1 MSDESVPQN
10 HSLVPRL
17 HKELKDLLARLREE
31 LEGKTA
37 NSPEAWKLLRDA
49 TVIVR
54 QSQAALTLATSEIE
68 RLRAELARRKPPD
81 DDGLPEMV
89 PVEPPNRPR
98 GGSPAFATRLDEGNE
113 SARGVENLVSTVPE
127 LEKAARETGGQGL
140 RPTYS

>member
-1 MSDESVPQN
+1 MSDESVPPN
-10 HSLVPRL
+10 YSLVSRL
-17 HKELKDLLARLREE
+17 RMDLKDLLARLREE

-49 TVIVR
+49 TVVVR
-54 QSQAALTLATSEIE
+54 QSEAALRLAAIEIE

-98 GGSPAFATRLDEGNE
+98 GGSPAFVTRPDDGNE
-113 SARGVENLVSTVPE
+113 SARGVENVVASMSE
-127 LEKAARETGGQGL
+127 LEKAARDGL
-140 RPTYS
+140 RRTATN

>member
-1 MSDESVPQN
+1 M
-10 HSLVPRL
+10 
-17 HKELKDLLARLREE
+17 ELEDLLARLREE

-49 TVIVR
+49 AKVVEH
-54 QSQAALTLATSEIE
+54 SQAALRLAAIEIE

-98 GGSPAFATRLDEGNE
+98 GGSPAYATRLDDGNE
-113 SARGVENLVSTVPE
+113 SAPGIETLMPSVPE
-127 LEKAARETGGQGL
+127 IDKVTSDRW
-140 RPTYS
+140 

>member
-1 MSDESVPQN
+1 MSDESVPRN
-10 HSLVPRL
+10 YSLVPRL
-17 HKELKDLLARLREE
+17 RMELDDLLARLREE

-49 TVIVR
+49 SAIVR
-54 QSQAALTLATSEIE
+54 QSQAALTLATNEIE

-98 GGSPAFATRLDEGNE
+98 GGSPTFATRLDDGNE
-113 SARGVENLVSTVPE
+113 SARGVENLVSTVAE
-127 LEKAARETGGQGL
+127 LDKAARETGGRGL
-140 RPTYS
+140 RPTNS